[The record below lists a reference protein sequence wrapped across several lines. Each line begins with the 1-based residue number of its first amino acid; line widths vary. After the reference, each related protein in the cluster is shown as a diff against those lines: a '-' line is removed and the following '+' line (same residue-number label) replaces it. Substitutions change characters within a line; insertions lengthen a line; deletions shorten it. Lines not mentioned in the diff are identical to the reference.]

1 MKLWFEKEPLAGKG
15 HPFLAAMGFRSW
27 QFLTPQLSMRGSSSK
42 GIRTAFQGVRG
53 AGWLCPGF
61 LGATVRRTLSF
72 AQILV
77 RAAWL
82 AAGYLAR
89 GGRQQGPVM
98 WVLPGQL
105 IPADGEVVEGTA
117 IVDEAALTGSSLAVL
132 RESVGERSAV
142 LGGTRVLFGSILVRV
157 RAIPGRADKS
167 SGRPS

>member
-1 MKLWFEKEPLAGKG
+1 
-15 HPFLAAMGFRSW
+15 
-27 QFLTPQLSMRGSSSK
+27 
-42 GIRTAFQGVRG
+42 
-53 AGWLCPGF
+53 
-61 LGATVRRTLSF
+61 
-72 AQILV
+72 
-77 RAAWL
+77 
-82 AAGYLAR
+82 
-89 GGRQQGPVM
+89 M

-142 LGGTRVLFGSILVRV
+142 LGGTRVLFGSILVRA